1 MERAQINSD
10 LNVGSATHQ
19 GMTGKHNEDSF
30 GLFAWNLDNGQTLNM
45 GVVADGVGGQIAG
58 EVASRLAVDS
68 VQSYFDEQEQVENV
82 SGHLEQAIL
91 AANEAVYRASQDNPE
106 YQGMSTTIAVA
117 AILADQLYTAHV
129 GDSRIYLLREGR
141 LQQLSIDHTWAQEA
155 IDAGLLTREQA
166 KTHPNRNVIRR
177 HLGGRLHVE
186 VDHRLMLEPED
197 SDEMA
202 LSNQGTALYA
212 GDTLL
217 VCSDGLTDMIDDDS
231 VLRSLDDHYF
241 ALDAAS
247 QELIDKANEAGGRDN
262 ITVVLMQ
269 VTPVIA
275 PAVAVATEPAIMAV
289 RGKRAKSAKQTT
301 RSGRRP
307 LTLLFIAGV
316 SVILLLILAGGG
328 LFLLNNIN
336 STPGSESTPEATE
349 TRNPG
354 PVESVQ
360 PLSSPQTA
368 IVPTTSDNASP
379 IPTES
384 PLAPTPGLEPTLKST
399 STKPP
404 RAIVLPT
411 ATNTISLTVTITQTS
426 ASESS
431 TSGPSG
437 SSDLSDTPTP
447 QTSTD
452 LPSPTDLPVPISTP
466 LEATA
471 TVSSE

>member
-30 GLFAWNLDNGQTLNM
+30 GLFAWHLDNGQTLNI

-58 EVASRLAVDS
+58 EVASRLAVSS
-68 VQSYFDEQEQVENV
+68 VQSYFDEQEQIENV

-106 YQGMSTTIAVA
+106 YQGMSTTIAIVA
-117 AILADQLYTAHV
+117 VLADQLYTAHV

-186 VDHRLMLEPED
+186 VDHRLMLESED

-217 VCSDGLTDMIDDDS
+217 VSSDGLTDMIDDDS
-231 VLRSLDDHYF
+231 VSSSLKDHYY
-241 ALDAAS
+241 ALDTAS
-247 QELIDKANEAGGRDN
+247 QELINKANEAGGRDN

-269 VTPVIA
+269 VAPVKV
-275 PAVAVATEPAIMAV
+275 PAGALATEPAIMAV
-289 RGKRAKSAKQTT
+289 RGTRAQSAKQ
-301 RSGRRP
+301 SAKSDRRP
-307 LTLLFIAGV
+307 LTILLISGV
-316 SVILLLILAGGG
+316 AVILLLILAGGG
-328 LFLLNNIN
+328 LFLLNN
-336 STPGSESTPEATE
+336 TLGSGSTPEATN
-349 TRNPG
+349 TRIPD
-354 PVESVQ
+354 PVESAQ

-379 IPTES
+379 FPTES

-404 RAIVLPT
+404 RVNALPT

-426 ASESS
+426 TSDSSASEPSD
-431 TSGPSG
+431 GSG
-437 SSDLSDTPTP
+437 SSDTPTP
-447 QTSTD
+447 QSSFD
-452 LPSPTDLPVPISTP
+452 LSSPTDLPGPISTP
-466 LEATA
+466 PEATA
-471 TVSSE
+471 TVSNE